1 MINAPANT
9 EHFPATNLALE
20 VSDLSVLVAG
30 SDVGIV
36 QSVSFSLAPG
46 EIIGLVGES
55 GSGKTTVGLAVL
67 GYCRKGLRIG
77 DGSIKIDGQEL
88 LSMRAR
94 QLQKVRGRI
103 VSLIPQDPGTAL
115 NPILRIGTQLA
126 ECFDQRNL
134 VTQEMLLELL
144 RLVKLPVSA
153 EFLQAYPHQ
162 LSGGQQQRVGIAMAF
177 ANRPRVIVMDE
188 PTTGLDVTTQS
199 HVLDTIRS
207 LCKEHSVA
215 AIYVSHDLAVVGAL
229 CDRIAVMYSGRIVE
243 VGHTSELLSRP
254 AHPYTRALIHAVP
267 DLDRKTAVSGIRGS
281 APEPSRRPR
290 GCAFAPRCDAAE
302 HRCTTSIPIAR
313 EIRKGQYVSCVRA
326 DEIQS
331 ISTSVRS
338 IEGESL
344 GNRPVALEVTDLEA
358 FHGSARILKGL
369 SFKIHRGNCVAL
381 VGESG
386 SGKTT
391 TARCLAGLHGNQT
404 GKIAF
409 HGEMISAYASQ
420 RSPNVRRRI
429 QYIFQNPYASLNPRR
444 TIGQSVAMALKQF
457 ESTSSAET
465 RRRVLAALD
474 EVSLPSASADR
485 YPHQLSG
492 GQRQRVAIARAL
504 IVSPELLIC
513 DEVTSALDVSVQAVV
528 VELLQQ
534 LQRDHNLAMLF
545 VTHNLA
551 VASNIAQ
558 HVAVMQGG
566 RIVEFGRVQDV
577 LRSPAADETQRLLA
591 DTPRFS
597 FATA

>member
-1 MINAPANT
+1 MTVHPRETDGLGTAS
-9 EHFPATNLALE
+9 LALE
-20 VSDLSVLVAG
+20 ISDLRVSVAK
-30 SDVGIV
+30 SDVDIV
-36 QSVSFSLAPG
+36 QGVSLALAPG
-46 EIIGLVGES
+46 EILGLVGES

-67 GYCRKGLRIG
+67 GYCRKGLTIG
-77 DGSIKIDGQEL
+77 GGSIKIDGQDV
-88 LSMRAR
+88 LSMGAGE
-94 QLQKVRGRI
+94 LQKVRGRL

-126 ECFDQRNL
+126 ECFDHKNS

-144 RLVKLPVSA
+144 RLVKLPVSP
-153 EFLQAYPHQ
+153 EFLRAYPHQ

-207 LCKEHSVA
+207 LCNEHSVA

-229 CDRIAVMYSGRIVE
+229 CNRIAVMYSGRIVE
-243 VGHTSELLSRP
+243 VGSTSQLLSSP

-267 DLDRKTAVSGIRGS
+267 DLDRKSAVSGIRGS

-302 HRCTTSIPIAR
+302 HRCTTSIPAAT
-313 EIRKGQYVSCVRA
+313 EIRKGQYVNCVRA
-326 DEIQS
+326 NEIQA
-331 ISTSVRS
+331 ISTPIRS
-338 IEGESL
+338 IELESAAD
-344 GNRPVALEVTDLEA
+344 RPVALEVADLEA

-391 TARCLAGLHGNQT
+391 TARCLAGLHRNQN
-404 GKIAF
+404 GKIIF
-409 HGEMISAYASQ
+409 DGKMIPPYASH
-420 RSPNVRRRI
+420 RSVHARRRI

-444 TIGQSVAMALKQF
+444 TVGQSVAMALEQF
-457 ESTSSAET
+457 ESTSSAEM
-465 RRRVLAALD
+465 RRRVLASLD
-474 EVSLPSASADR
+474 EVSLPSASANR

-504 IVSPELLIC
+504 IVGPELLIC

-566 RIVEFGRVQDV
+566 RIVEFGRVEDV
-577 LRSPAADETQRLLA
+577 LRSPAAGETQRLLA
-591 DTPRFS
+591 DTPRFAFS
-597 FATA
+597 MA